1 MLMSNTPNHVA
12 IIMDGN
18 RRWARKRRFEVLF
31 GHDKGAEKLKEI
43 SRCCVDAR
51 INWLTVFAFS
61 SENWTRPEHE
71 VTGLMRLIAKF
82 IDTQAKELL
91 DANVRLRIIGR
102 RDRIAGDLRSAIQ
115 VLEKLSAKNTGL
127 NLTVALDYGGRQD
140 IAGAALAIAKEI
152 EAGML
157 TADDLNDD
165 LLKSRMST
173 KILPPVDLL
182 IRTGGEKRLSN
193 FLLWDLSYA
202 ELFFSDKLWPD
213 FTRSDLYDA
222 ITSFQGR
229 QRRFGGGRDNSDKT
243 LRVVVSD

>member
-1 MLMSNTPNHVA
+1 
-12 IIMDGN
+12 
-18 RRWARKRRFEVLF
+18 
-31 GHDKGAEKLKEI
+31 
-43 SRCCVDAR
+43 
-51 INWLTVFAFS
+51 
-61 SENWTRPEHE
+61 
-71 VTGLMRLIAKF
+71 MRLIAKF
-82 IDTQAKELL
+82 IDTQAQELL

-102 RDRIAGDLRSAIQ
+102 RDRFADDLCASIQTLEQRS
-115 VLEKLSAKNTGL
+115 SKNTGL

-140 IAGAALAIAKEI
+140 IASAAFAIAKEV

-157 TADDLNDD
+157 AANDVNDD

-213 FTRSDLYDA
+213 FACSDLAEA
-222 ITSFQGR
+222 ITYFHGR
-229 QRRFGGGRDNSDKT
+229 KRRFGGGHYDNEQP

>member
-1 MLMSNTPNHVA
+1 MSNTPNHVA

-18 RRWARKRRFEVLF
+18 RRWAKKRRLEALL
-31 GHDKGAEKLKEI
+31 GHDKGAETLKDI
-43 SRCCVDAR
+43 TKSCADSH
-51 INWLTVFAFS
+51 INFLTVFAFS

-71 VTGLMRLIAKF
+71 VAGLMRLIARF
-82 IDTQAKELL
+82 IDTQAQELL

-102 RDRIAGDLRSAIQ
+102 RDRFADDLTAAIQ
-115 VLEKLSAKNTGL
+115 GLEQRSSKNTGL

-140 IAGAALAIAKEI
+140 IASAALAIAKEV

-157 TADDLNDD
+157 AADDVNDD

-173 KILPPVDLL
+173 KILPAVDLL

-202 ELFFSDKLWPD
+202 ELFFSEKLWPD
-213 FTRSDLYDA
+213 FTRSDLFDA

-229 QRRFGGGRDNSDKT
+229 QRRFGGGHYDNDRP

>member
-1 MLMSNTPNHVA
+1 MSNTPNHIA

-18 RRWARKRRFEVLF
+18 RRWAKKRRLGPLL
-31 GHDKGAEKLKEI
+31 GHDKGAKTLKDITE
-43 SRCCVDAR
+43 SCADAH

-61 SENWTRPEHE
+61 SENWIRPEHE
-71 VTGLMRLIAKF
+71 VAGLMRLIAKF
-82 IDTQAKELL
+82 IDTQAQELL

-102 RDRIAGDLRSAIQ
+102 RDRFADDLCTAIQ
-115 VLEKLSAKNTGL
+115 GLEQRSSKNTGL

-140 IAGAALAIAKEI
+140 IASAALAIAKEI

-157 TADDLNDD
+157 TADDVNDD

-202 ELFFSDKLWPD
+202 ELFFSEKLWPD
-213 FTRSDLYDA
+213 FTHTDLFIA
-222 ITSFQGR
+222 IKSFKRR
-229 QRRFGGGRDNSDKT
+229 QRRFGGDHYDTSQS

>member
-1 MLMSNTPNHVA
+1 MSNTPNHVA

-18 RRWARKRRFEVLF
+18 RRWAKKRRLGALS
-31 GHDKGAEKLKEI
+31 GHDKGAETLKEI
-43 SRCCVDAR
+43 TESCADAH

-71 VTGLMRLIAKF
+71 VAGLMRLIAKF
-82 IDTQAKELL
+82 IDTQAQELL
-91 DANVRLRIIGR
+91 DANVRLRVIGR
-102 RDRIAGDLRSAIQ
+102 RDRFNDHLCGAIQ
-115 VLEKLSAKNTGL
+115 GLEQRSSKNTGL

-140 IAGAALAIAKEI
+140 IANAAIAIAKEI
-152 EAGML
+152 EANML
-157 TADDLNDD
+157 TADDVNDD

-202 ELFFSDKLWPD
+202 ELFFSDELWPD
-213 FTRSDLYDA
+213 FTRSDLFDA
-222 ITSFQGR
+222 IKSFQGR
-229 QRRFGGGRDNSDKT
+229 QRRFGGDHFDTDPS
-243 LRVVVSD
+243 LRIVVSD

>member
-1 MLMSNTPNHVA
+1 MSNTPNHIA

-18 RRWARKRRFEVLF
+18 RRWAKKWRLEALL
-31 GHDKGAEKLKEI
+31 GHDKGAETLREI
-43 SRCCVDAR
+43 TKSCADAQV
-51 INWLTVFAFS
+51 NWLTVFAFS
-61 SENWTRPEHE
+61 SENWARPENE
-71 VTGLMRLIAKF
+71 VAGLMCLVARF
-82 IDTQAKELL
+82 IDTQAQELL

-102 RDRIAGDLRSAIQ
+102 RDRFAEDLSVAIHALEQRS
-115 VLEKLSAKNTGL
+115 SKNNGL
-127 NLTVALDYGGRQD
+127 NLTVALDYGGCQD
-140 IAGAALAIAKEI
+140 IASAAIAIAKEV

-157 TADDLNDD
+157 TADNVNDD

-213 FTRSDLYDA
+213 FTRGDLAEA
-222 ITSFQGR
+222 ITSFHGR
-229 QRRFGGGRDNSDKT
+229 QRRFGGGHHDDKQP

>member
-1 MLMSNTPNHVA
+1 MSNTPNHVA

-18 RRWARKRRFEVLF
+18 RRWAKKRRLGALS
-31 GHDKGAEKLKEI
+31 GHDKGAETLKEI
-43 SRCCVDAR
+43 TESCADAH

-71 VTGLMRLIAKF
+71 VAGLMRLIAKF
-82 IDTQAKELL
+82 IDTQAQELL
-91 DANVRLRIIGR
+91 DANVRLRVIGR
-102 RDRIAGDLRSAIQ
+102 RDRFNDDLCSAIQ
-115 VLEKLSAKNTGL
+115 GLEQRSSKNTGL

-140 IAGAALAIAKEI
+140 IANAALAIAKEI

-157 TADDLNDD
+157 IADDVNDD

-202 ELFFSDKLWPD
+202 ELFFSDELWPD
-213 FTRSDLYDA
+213 FTGSDLFDA
-222 ITSFQGR
+222 IKSFQGR
-229 QRRFGGGRDNSDKT
+229 QRRFGGDHFDTDPS
-243 LRVVVSD
+243 LRIVVSD

>member
-1 MLMSNTPNHVA
+1 MLTSPNHIA

-18 RRWARKRRFEVLF
+18 RRWAKKRRLEALL
-31 GHDKGAEKLKEI
+31 GHDKGAETLKEI
-43 SRCCVDAR
+43 TKSCADEQ

-71 VTGLMRLIAKF
+71 VAGLMRLIARF
-82 IDTQAKELL
+82 IDTQTQELL

-102 RDRIAGDLRSAIQ
+102 RDRFADDLCASIQTLEQRS
-115 VLEKLSAKNTGL
+115 SKNTGL

-140 IAGAALAIAKEI
+140 IASAAFAIAKEV

-157 TADDLNDD
+157 ASDDVNDD

-213 FTRSDLYDA
+213 FARSDLADA
-222 ITSFQGR
+222 IAYFHGR
-229 QRRFGGGRDNSDKT
+229 QRRFGGGHYNHEKP

>member
-1 MLMSNTPNHVA
+1 
-12 IIMDGN
+12 MDGN
-18 RRWARKRRFEVLF
+18 RRWAKKRRLEALL
-31 GHDKGAEKLKEI
+31 GHDKGAETLQEI
-43 SRCCVDAR
+43 AKSCANSH

-71 VTGLMRLIAKF
+71 VAGLMRLIAKF
-82 IDTQAKELL
+82 IDTQAQELL

-102 RDRIAGDLRSAIQ
+102 RDRFADDLCAAIQ
-115 VLEKLSAKNTGL
+115 GLEQRSSKNTGL

-140 IAGAALAIAKEI
+140 IASAALAIAKEI

-157 TADDLNDD
+157 TADDVNDD

>member
-1 MLMSNTPNHVA
+1 MSNTPNHVA

-18 RRWARKRRFEVLF
+18 RRWAKKRRLEALL
-31 GHDKGAEKLKEI
+31 GHDKGAETLKDI
-43 SRCCVDAR
+43 SKSCADAL

-82 IDTQAKELL
+82 IDTQAQELL

-102 RDRIAGDLRSAIQ
+102 RDRFADNLCAAIQ
-115 VLEKLSAKNTGL
+115 SLEQRSSKNTGL

-140 IAGAALAIAKEI
+140 IASAVLAIAKEI
-152 EAGML
+152 EVGML
-157 TADDLNDD
+157 TTDDVNDD

-202 ELFFSDKLWPD
+202 ELFFSNKLWPD
-213 FTRSDLYDA
+213 FNQNDLFEA
-222 ITSFQGR
+222 ITSFNGR
-229 QRRFGGGRDNSDKT
+229 QRRFGGGHYDIDQS
-243 LRVVVSD
+243 LRVVGSD

>member
-1 MLMSNTPNHVA
+1 MSNTPNHVA

-18 RRWARKRRFEVLF
+18 RRWAKKRRLGALL
-31 GHDKGAEKLKEI
+31 GHDKGAETLKEI
-43 SRCCVDAR
+43 TESCADAH

-71 VTGLMRLIAKF
+71 VAGLMRLIAKF
-82 IDTQAKELL
+82 IDTQAQELL
-91 DANVRLRIIGR
+91 DANVRLRVIGR
-102 RDRIAGDLRSAIQ
+102 RDRFNDDLCAAIQ
-115 VLEKLSAKNTGL
+115 GLEQRSSKNTGL

-140 IAGAALAIAKEI
+140 IANAALAIAKEI
-152 EAGML
+152 EADML
-157 TADDLNDD
+157 TADDVNDD

-202 ELFFSDKLWPD
+202 ELFFSDELWPD
-213 FTRSDLYDA
+213 FTRSDLFDA
-222 ITSFQGR
+222 IKSFQGR
-229 QRRFGGGRDNSDKT
+229 QRRFGGDHFDTDPS
-243 LRVVVSD
+243 LRIVVSD

>member
-1 MLMSNTPNHVA
+1 MSNTPNHVA

-18 RRWARKRRFEVLF
+18 RRWAKKRRLEALL
-31 GHDKGAEKLKEI
+31 GHDKGAETLKDI
-43 SRCCVDAR
+43 TKSCADSR
-51 INWLTVFAFS
+51 INFLTVFAFS

-71 VTGLMRLIAKF
+71 VAGLMRLIARF
-82 IDTQAKELL
+82 IDTQAQELL

-102 RDRIAGDLRSAIQ
+102 RDRFADDLTAAIQ
-115 VLEKLSAKNTGL
+115 GLEQRSSKNTGL

-140 IAGAALAIAKEI
+140 IASAALAIAKEV

-157 TADDLNDD
+157 AADDVNDD

-173 KILPPVDLL
+173 KILPAVDLL

-202 ELFFSDKLWPD
+202 ELFFSEKLWPD
-213 FTRSDLYDA
+213 FTRSDLFDA
-222 ITSFQGR
+222 IISFRGR
-229 QRRFGGGRDNSDKT
+229 QRRFGGGHYDNDRP

>member
-1 MLMSNTPNHVA
+1 MSNTPNHVA

-18 RRWARKRRFEVLF
+18 RRWAKKRRLGALS
-31 GHDKGAEKLKEI
+31 GHDKGAEILKDITE
-43 SRCCVDAR
+43 SCADAH
-51 INWLTVFAFS
+51 ITWLTVFAFS

-71 VTGLMRLIAKF
+71 VAGLMRLIAKF
-82 IDTQAKELL
+82 IDTQAQELL
-91 DANVRLRIIGR
+91 DANVRLRVIGR
-102 RDRIAGDLRSAIQ
+102 RDRFADDLCAAIQ
-115 VLEKLSAKNTGL
+115 GLEQRSSKNTGL

-140 IAGAALAIAKEI
+140 IANAALAIAKEI

-157 TADDLNDD
+157 TADDVNDD

-202 ELFFSDKLWPD
+202 ELFFSDELWPD
-213 FTRSDLYDA
+213 FTRSDLFDA
-222 ITSFQGR
+222 IKSFQGR
-229 QRRFGGGRDNSDKT
+229 QRRFGGDHFDIDPS
-243 LRVVVSD
+243 LRIVVSD

>member
-1 MLMSNTPNHVA
+1 
-12 IIMDGN
+12 
-18 RRWARKRRFEVLF
+18 
-31 GHDKGAEKLKEI
+31 
-43 SRCCVDAR
+43 
-51 INWLTVFAFS
+51 
-61 SENWTRPEHE
+61 
-71 VTGLMRLIAKF
+71 MRLIAKF

-91 DANVRLRIIGR
+91 DSNVRLRIIGR

-115 VLEKLSAKNTGL
+115 VLEKLSSKNAGL

-173 KILPPVDLL
+173 RILPPVDLL

-202 ELFFSDKLWPD
+202 ELFLAKNYGRISPIVICLMP
-213 FTRSDLYDA
+213 LY
-222 ITSFQGR
+222 
-229 QRRFGGGRDNSDKT
+229 RFKDDSAG
-243 LRVVVSD
+243 LVVVVKKVIKRFVLL

>member
-1 MLMSNTPNHVA
+1 MSNTPNHIA

-18 RRWARKRRFEVLF
+18 RRWAKKRRLGPLL
-31 GHDKGAEKLKEI
+31 GHDKGATTLKDITE
-43 SRCCVDAR
+43 SCADAH

-61 SENWTRPEHE
+61 SENWIRPEHE
-71 VTGLMRLIAKF
+71 VAGLMRLIAKF
-82 IDTQAKELL
+82 IDTQAQELL

-102 RDRIAGDLRSAIQ
+102 RDRFADDLCTAIQ
-115 VLEKLSAKNTGL
+115 NLEQRSSKNTGL

-140 IAGAALAIAKEI
+140 IASAALAIAKEI

-157 TADDLNDD
+157 IADDVNDD

-202 ELFFSDKLWPD
+202 ELFFSEKLWPD
-213 FTRSDLYDA
+213 FTHSDLFIA
-222 ITSFQGR
+222 IKSFKRR
-229 QRRFGGGRDNSDKT
+229 QRRFGGDHYDTSQS

>member
-1 MLMSNTPNHVA
+1 MSTSQNHIA

-18 RRWARKRRFEVLF
+18 RRWAKKRRLEALL
-31 GHDKGAEKLKEI
+31 GHDKGAETLKEI
-43 SRCCVDAR
+43 TKSCADEQ

-71 VTGLMRLIAKF
+71 VAGLMRLIARF
-82 IDTQAKELL
+82 IETQAQELL

-102 RDRIAGDLRSAIQ
+102 RDRFANDLCASIQSLEQRS
-115 VLEKLSAKNTGL
+115 SKNTEL
-127 NLTVALDYGGRQD
+127 KLTVALDYGGRQD
-140 IAGAALAIAKEI
+140 IASAAFAIAKEV

-157 TADDLNDD
+157 AADDVNDD

-213 FTRSDLYDA
+213 FARGDLADA
-222 ITSFQGR
+222 ITYFRGR
-229 QRRFGGGRDNSDKT
+229 QRRFGGGHYNNEQP

>member
-1 MLMSNTPNHVA
+1 MSNTPNHVA

-18 RRWARKRRFEVLF
+18 RRWAKKRRLGALL
-31 GHDKGAEKLKEI
+31 GHDKGAETLKEI
-43 SRCCVDAR
+43 TESCADAH

-71 VTGLMRLIAKF
+71 VAGLMRLIAKF
-82 IDTQAKELL
+82 IDTQAQKLL
-91 DANVRLRIIGR
+91 DANVRLRVIGR
-102 RDRIAGDLRSAIQ
+102 RDRFADDLCAAIQGLELRS
-115 VLEKLSAKNTGL
+115 SKNTGL

-140 IAGAALAIAKEI
+140 IANAALAIAKEI
-152 EAGML
+152 EADML
-157 TADDLNDD
+157 TAADVNDD

-213 FTRSDLYDA
+213 FTQNDLFDA
-222 ITSFQGR
+222 IKSFQGR
-229 QRRFGGGRDNSDKT
+229 QRRFGGDHFDTDQS
-243 LRVVVSD
+243 LRIVVSD

>member
-1 MLMSNTPNHVA
+1 MSNTPNHIA

-18 RRWARKRRFEVLF
+18 RRWAKKRRLGPLL
-31 GHDKGAEKLKEI
+31 GHDKGAKTLKDITE
-43 SRCCVDAR
+43 SCADAH

-61 SENWTRPEHE
+61 SENWIRPEHE
-71 VTGLMRLIAKF
+71 VAGLMRLIAKF
-82 IDTQAKELL
+82 IDTQAQELL

-102 RDRIAGDLRSAIQ
+102 RDRFADDLCTAIQ
-115 VLEKLSAKNTGL
+115 GLEQRSSKNTGL

-140 IAGAALAIAKEI
+140 IASAALAIAKEI

-157 TADDLNDD
+157 IADDVNDD

-202 ELFFSDKLWPD
+202 ELFFSEKLWPD
-213 FTRSDLYDA
+213 FTHSDLFIA
-222 ITSFQGR
+222 IKSFKRR
-229 QRRFGGGRDNSDKT
+229 QRRFGGDHYDTSQS

>member
-1 MLMSNTPNHVA
+1 MSNTPNHVA

-18 RRWARKRRFEVLF
+18 RRWAKKRRLGTLS
-31 GHDKGAEKLKEI
+31 GHDKGAETLKEI
-43 SRCCVDAR
+43 TESCADAH

-71 VTGLMRLIAKF
+71 VAGLMRLIAKF
-82 IDTQAKELL
+82 IDTQAQDLL
-91 DANVRLRIIGR
+91 DANVRLRVIGR
-102 RDRIAGDLRSAIQ
+102 RDRFNDDLCAAIQ
-115 VLEKLSAKNTGL
+115 GLEQRSSKNTGL

-140 IAGAALAIAKEI
+140 IANAALAIAKEI

-157 TADDLNDD
+157 TADDVNDD

-202 ELFFSDKLWPD
+202 ELFFSDELWPD
-213 FTRSDLYDA
+213 FTRSDLFDA
-222 ITSFQGR
+222 IKSFQGR
-229 QRRFGGGRDNSDKT
+229 QRRFGGDHFDTDPS
-243 LRVVVSD
+243 LRIVVSD

>member
-1 MLMSNTPNHVA
+1 MSTSPNHIA

-18 RRWARKRRFEVLF
+18 RRWAKKRRLEALL
-31 GHDKGAEKLKEI
+31 GHDKGAETLQEI
-43 SRCCVDAR
+43 TKSCAGEQ
-51 INWLTVFAFS
+51 ISWLTVFAFS

-71 VTGLMRLIAKF
+71 VAGLMRLIARF
-82 IDTQAKELL
+82 IDTQAQELL

-102 RDRIAGDLRSAIQ
+102 RDRFADDLRASIQ
-115 VLEKLSAKNTGL
+115 TLEQRSSKNTGL

-140 IAGAALAIAKEI
+140 IASAALAIAKEV

-157 TADDLNDD
+157 PSDDVNDD

-202 ELFFSDKLWPD
+202 CL
-213 FTRSDLYDA
+213 LY
-222 ITSFQGR
+222 TSPSPRDR
-229 QRRFGGGRDNSDKT
+229 QKSRMPS
-243 LRVVVSD
+243 SA

>member
-1 MLMSNTPNHVA
+1 MSNTPNHIA

-18 RRWARKRRFEVLF
+18 RRWAKKRRLGSLL
-31 GHDKGAEKLKEI
+31 GHDKGAETLKVIAE
-43 SRCCVDAR
+43 SCADAH

-71 VTGLMRLIAKF
+71 VAGLMRLIAKF
-82 IDTQAKELL
+82 IGSQAQELL

-102 RDRIAGDLRSAIQ
+102 RDRFADDLRAAIHC
-115 VLEKLSAKNTGL
+115 LEQRSSKNTGL

-140 IAGAALAIAKEI
+140 IASAALAIAKEV

-157 TADDLNDD
+157 TADDVNDD

-193 FLLWDLSYA
+193 FLLWDLSYT
-202 ELFFSDKLWPD
+202 ELFFSNILWPD
-213 FTRSDLYDA
+213 FTHSDLFDA
-222 ITSFQGR
+222 IKSFQGR
-229 QRRFGGGRDNSDKT
+229 QRRFGGDNYGIDQS

>member
-1 MLMSNTPNHVA
+1 MSNTPNHVA

-18 RRWARKRRFEVLF
+18 RRWAKKRRLGALS
-31 GHDKGAEKLKEI
+31 GHDKGAETLKEI
-43 SRCCVDAR
+43 TESCADAH

-71 VTGLMRLIAKF
+71 VAGLMRLIAKF
-82 IDTQAKELL
+82 IDTQAQELL
-91 DANVRLRIIGR
+91 DANVRLRVIGR
-102 RDRIAGDLRSAIQ
+102 RDRFNDDLCAAIQ
-115 VLEKLSAKNTGL
+115 GLEQRSSKNTGL

-140 IAGAALAIAKEI
+140 IANAALAIAKEI

-157 TADDLNDD
+157 TADDVNDD

-213 FTRSDLYDA
+213 FTQSDLFDA
-222 ITSFQGR
+222 IKSFQGR
-229 QRRFGGGRDNSDKT
+229 QRRFGGDHFDTDQS

>member
-1 MLMSNTPNHVA
+1 MSNTPNHVA

-18 RRWARKRRFEVLF
+18 RRWAKKRRLETLL
-31 GHDKGAEKLKEI
+31 GHDKGAETLKDI
-43 SRCCVDAR
+43 TKSCTDSH
-51 INWLTVFAFS
+51 INFLTVFAFS
-61 SENWTRPEHE
+61 SENWTPPEHE
-71 VTGLMRLIAKF
+71 VAGLMRLIARF
-82 IDTQAKELL
+82 IDTQAQELL

-102 RDRIAGDLRSAIQ
+102 RDRFADDLSAAIQ
-115 VLEKLSAKNTGL
+115 GLEQRSSKNTGL

-140 IAGAALAIAKEI
+140 IASAALAIAKEV

-157 TADDLNDD
+157 AADDVNDD

-173 KILPPVDLL
+173 KILPAVDLL

-202 ELFFSDKLWPD
+202 ELFFSEKLWPD
-213 FTRSDLYDA
+213 FTRSDLFDG

-229 QRRFGGGRDNSDKT
+229 QRRFGGGHYDKDQP